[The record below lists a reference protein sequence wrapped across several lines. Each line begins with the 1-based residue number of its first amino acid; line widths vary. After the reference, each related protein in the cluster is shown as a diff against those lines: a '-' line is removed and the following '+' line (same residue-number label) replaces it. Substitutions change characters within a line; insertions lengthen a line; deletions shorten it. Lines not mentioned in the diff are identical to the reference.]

1 MCSHVLL
8 ALNFLNLLFFSV
20 WDSAIQPGFSQVAEQ
35 GANFAARQA
44 VQRLNST
51 ASTNSTIPPMS
62 VKKRH

>member
-1 MCSHVLL
+1 
-8 ALNFLNLLFFSV
+8 
-20 WDSAIQPGFSQVAEQ
+20 VAEQ

>member
-1 MCSHVLL
+1 MCSQVLL
-8 ALNFLNLLFFSV
+8 ALNFIFICFSV